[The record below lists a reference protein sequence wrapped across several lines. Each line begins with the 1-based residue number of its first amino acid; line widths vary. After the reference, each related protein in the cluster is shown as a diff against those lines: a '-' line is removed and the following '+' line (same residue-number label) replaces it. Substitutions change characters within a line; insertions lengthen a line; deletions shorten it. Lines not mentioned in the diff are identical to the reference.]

1 MKLLQNITYINFL
14 QVVLSA
20 SLRIFL
26 PLYLLTKNFKI
37 EEIGLLFAI
46 LPLVMM
52 VVRAIFAS
60 IADIIGTKLIFR
72 IYGLSVVSALVTY
85 LFANNSVLFGLG
97 KALEGVRQSGFW
109 AVNRTEL
116 YRSVEKGKE
125 EKFASFMLGVRF
137 LGDVAG
143 QILIALFLTYLAFSN
158 TLLALI
164 LISLVLLYFTFKI
177 NSQQDGKINPNLVL
191 KQIFQKRDRKF
202 WSVSIIMSIAA
213 IYEIGMYTGFV
224 LPIYFSTVL
233 NMNPLEIGLAFA
245 LYSLFYA
252 IGTLSSVKFHIPLK
266 INAILSVVLV
276 SIPLIFFIY
285 LDKFALYPMLALIAL
300 GAGFGGHLYESAF
313 AKLTRKSSLVSTDIG
328 VSVVPYRIIE
338 IISLASFGFLIVSFG
353 YGLIFSLVSISVFL
367 MTLFIYPYL
376 KNNSPN

>member
-52 VVRAIFAS
+52 VIRAIFAS

-72 IYGLSVVSALVTY
+72 
-85 LFANNSVLFGLG
+85 
-97 KALEGVRQSGFW
+97 
-109 AVNRTEL
+109 RTEI
-116 YRSVEKGKE
+116 YRSVESGKK

-143 QILIALFLTYLAFSN
+143 QILIALFLTYVAFSN

-164 LISLVLLYFTFKI
+164 LISLILLYLTFKT
-177 NSQQDGKINPNLVL
+177 NNQQDGKINPNLVL
-191 KQIFQKRDRKF
+191 EQIFQKRDRSF
-202 WSVSIIMSIAA
+202 WTVSIIMSIAA

-233 NMNPLEIGLAFA
+233 NMNPLEMGLAFA

-266 INAILSVVLV
+266 INAILSVILV
-276 SIPLIFFIY
+276 SVPLILFIY
-285 LDKFALYPMLALIAL
+285 LDKFSLYPILALIAL

-313 AKLTRKSSLVSTDIG
+313 AKLTSKSSLVSTDIG
-328 VSVVPYRIIE
+328 VSVIPYRIIE
-338 IISLASFGFLIVSFG
+338 IVSLASFGFLIVSFG
-353 YGLIFSLVSISVFL
+353 YGLIFNLVSISVFL
-367 MTLFIYPYL
+367 MTLLIYPYL
-376 KNNSPN
+376 KGKN